1 MKTKIF
7 AIISILL
14 IFCFISCSN
23 VLEEKEEISS
33 GTATVS
39 FNFGNERAIVSTAE
53 PENYFYTLKGTYANE
68 TKTLCEKMSYTDFLA
83 KSFYISQGDWA
94 FGITAYKGNT
104 AVYSDTQNVAVSL
117 ATNTIS
123 FTLRAITGGYG
134 SVSVKLNY
142 PSNKGVSKVTAA
154 FYDDITVTDTGDI
167 LPLASDS
174 SAT

>member
-7 AIISILL
+7 AIISFLL
-14 IFCFISCSN
+14 IFCFVSCSN

-94 FGITAYKGNT
+94 FGLLEL
-104 AVYSDTQNVAVSL
+104 SL
-117 ATNTIS
+117 APHWMFTASDMWNCGETNLHYYQGLVTYN
-123 FTLRAITGGYG
+123 TGSHRIQAGYG
-134 SVSVKLNY
+134 RTRAGYNCSGGVCRYVPAQKGFTVSYNY
-142 PSNKGVSKVTAA
+142 N
-154 FYDDITVTDTGDI
+154 F
-167 LPLASDS
+167 
-174 SAT
+174 